1 MRPFA
6 IRTLY
11 QQVKFDVPRHL
22 PKAIF
27 SSIALSYHSVSC
39 LIEISQIQS
48 KIPGTHRLPPGKGTV
63 CVYPVGPILTEYLT
77 KGFSLNFISSLT
89 FIFVKGWWRMQRSPL
104 VCIIC
109 MFLKCSW
116 EQNPNCSRH
125 YYKNCTF
132 FGKVPRW
139 CLRQQG
145 GGGQSDFD
153 NV

>member
-1 MRPFA
+1 MEIKVKNTFRQSWTSWPSSYSFFYIWQWLWMRPFA

-22 PKAIF
+22 PQAIF

-39 LIEISQIQS
+39 LIKISQIQS

-77 KGFSLNFISSLT
+77 KRFSLNFISSLT

-109 MFLKCSW
+109 TSLKCSR
-116 EQNPNCSRH
+116 EQSNLTPS
-125 YYKNCTF
+125 
-132 FGKVPRW
+132 
-139 CLRQQG
+139 
-145 GGGQSDFD
+145 
-153 NV
+153 